1 MISSPSLMVQFY
13 SILTEEILTEEVGL
27 SCSPLLAS
35 LKQCVVELARS
46 GNVLPSVQHAA
57 QVVLRTGW
65 EVLLPTVPERAS
77 ALLQLLPN
85 AEGKVAGD
93 LGRQRG
99 APMWVSV
106 VL

>member
-1 MISSPSLMVQFY
+1 MQLY
-13 SILTEEILTEEVGL
+13 SVLTEGIPMEQVGL
-27 SCSPLLAS
+27 SGSPLLTS

-46 GNVLPSVQHAA
+46 ANVLPSVQQVA

-85 AEGKVAGD
+85 AEGMFN
-93 LGRQRG
+93 
-99 APMWVSV
+99 P
-106 VL
+106 